1 MINFFLLR
9 SKKNI
14 AMRTL
19 TIKIGIISLIV
30 GLCSSCHQR
39 TVPEQDTVR
48 KVKLAIVEKAVG
60 NDVNEFS
67 GVIKE
72 AEEVNM
78 GFRVAG
84 SIKKILVKEGDFV
97 KKNQVVAELDSRDYL
112 VQLNAVQTQYDQ
124 VKAETDRV
132 KELYARN
139 SVSANDYDKAV
150 AGEKMCREKLK
161 NAQDQYNDTKLKAPF
176 DGYIQTIKYKQ
187 GELVGQGMT
196 VVTAINVDFYS
207 VEIDVPSAI
216 FIRKDDFTG
225 FECYQTL
232 LSEKPFPLELIGND
246 IKASNN
252 QLYRLYFRLDPKADN
267 RLAPGMDVKVK
278 IITKGA
284 AENPTMIP
292 IKAIFKEDND
302 SFVWTYSASDSTVV
316 KKKITTTGK
325 IANGKIQ
332 VATGLNGGE
341 QIVVAGVHVIKENQ
355 KVVPMQEVSETNVG
369 GLL

>member
-1 MINFFLLR
+1 MR
-9 SKKNI
+9 S
-14 AMRTL
+14 
-19 TIKIGIISLIV
+19 IKIGVIAIV
-30 GLCSSCHQR
+30 VCLSTSCHQR
-39 TVPEQDTVR
+39 VVKEQDTVR
-48 KVKLAIVEKAVG
+48 KIKLATVEKSVK
-60 NDVNEFS
+60 NDINEFS

-84 SIKKILVKEGDFV
+84 SIQKINVKEGDFV

-112 VQLNAVQTQYDQ
+112 VQLNAVKTQYEQ

-161 NAQDQYNDTKLKAPF
+161 NAQDQYNDTKLRAPF
-176 DGYIQTIKYKQ
+176 DGYIQTVKYKK

-196 VVTAINVDFYS
+196 VCSEINVDYYS
-207 VEIDVPSAI
+207 IEIDIPSAL
-216 FIRKDDFTG
+216 FIRKDDFTS

-246 IKASNN
+246 IKANNN
-252 QLYRLYFRLDPKADN
+252 QLYKLYFRLDPKVDA
-267 RLAPGMDVKVK
+267 RLAPGMDVKVMIK
-278 IITKGA
+278 SKGLV
-284 AENPTMIP
+284 ENPTMVP
-292 IKAIFKEDND
+292 IKAIFEENND
-302 SFVWTYSASDSTVV
+302 SFVWTYSASDSTVT
-316 KKKITTTGK
+316 KTKITTTGK
-325 IANGKIQ
+325 IENGKIQ
-332 VATGLNGGE
+332 VASGLNGGE
-341 QIVVAGVHVIKENQ
+341 RVVVAGVHVINENQ
-355 KVVPMQEVSETNVG
+355 KVVPIPEVSDTNVG